1 MSFAPA
7 LPLSGYAGW
16 RVLQTTLDRQQAAH
30 AQTPQIARETA
41 AFRDRIGDV
50 TSAADLVADRGLLKV
65 GLGAFGL
72 QDDLANSYFVQK
84 VLEDGTLA
92 PDALANRLTDTRYR
106 DMARAFGFGDV
117 DPPNT
122 VLSSFPDDIVAAYEL
137 RSFEAAV
144 GTQDEDFRLSL
155 NAQRELATLAPA
167 ASSDDT
173 KWYTV
178 LGTPPLRTV
187 FETALG
193 MPEGFA
199 ALDLDRQLAE
209 MRKRL
214 QATFGD
220 SEIGQ
225 FADPQAREDLIRRF
239 LIQAETG
246 DTATA
251 SGETALALLNG
262 TAVSASSV
270 LAALYP

>member
-1 MSFAPA
+1 M
-7 LPLSGYAGW
+7 
-16 RVLQTTLDRQQAAH
+16 
-30 AQTPQIARETA
+30 
-41 AFRDRIGDV
+41 
-50 TSAADLVADRGLLKV
+50 
-65 GLGAFGL
+65 
-72 QDDLANSYFVQK
+72 
-84 VLEDGTLA
+84 
-92 PDALANRLTDTRYR
+92 
-106 DMARAFGFGDV
+106 
-117 DPPNT
+117 
-122 VLSSFPDDIVAAYEL
+122 SSFPDDIVAAYEL

-144 GTQDEDFRLSL
+144 GTQNEDFRLSL

-199 ALDLDRQLAE
+199 ARPRSPACRDAQTPAGHVRRFRDRPVC
-209 MRKRL
+209 R
-214 QATFGD
+214 
-220 SEIGQ
+220 SE
-225 FADPQAREDLIRRF
+225 AREDLIRRF